1 MGDSVSKVE
10 VIDTPAPGEYALRIT
25 HTTGVDTFNFAEESE
40 TFSDVRAKEI
50 RPRFCLLP
58 DMDPGQC
65 GRFLSKEVAARARL
79 VQGPPCDSLFFR
91 PGSLLRADYI
101 PDSAKPYLRKGSM
114 CVFKMASGPAPTDA
128 AMARCCTR
136 PTPDCPSV
144 LANGY
149 KTAHCDLV
157 MASRC
162 AVEPDAPE
170 CMDWLRT
177 GRYAALDAYAGLC
190 AKHMDARF
198 CSEFARVARPSLF
211 AFGDS
216 ALRRYCDAHRSA
228 PECAC
233 VTGRALGKYLGPR
246 VCRAHECTDQSRD
259 RKWLFFSQDVQRSR
273 CKYVGCRI
281 DVDSLVM
288 QNSRADMIADCGKAV
303 AAGYADPDPG
313 VRDNAQAFLPAVPPF
328 AVAALAAAVI
338 FYFVAV
344 YSRRSLETKVINVY
358 RR

>member
-1 MGDSVSKVE
+1 MGDVVSKVE
-10 VIDTPAPGEYALRIT
+10 VIETPTPGEYALRIT
-25 HTTGVDTFNFAEESE
+25 HTSATDTFNFAEENQV
-40 TFSDVRAKEI
+40 FSDPKLKTV

-58 DMDPGQC
+58 TMDPGQC
-65 GRFLSKEVAARARL
+65 GRFLSPELAKRARL

-101 PDSAKPYLRKGSM
+101 PDIAKPYLRQGTM
-114 CVFKMASGPAPTDA
+114 CVFEIGATEPPTDA
-128 AMARCCTR
+128 AMVRCCTN
-136 PTPDCPSV
+136 PGPGCPGV
-144 LANGY
+144 FANGY
-149 KTAHCDLV
+149 KTAHCDGV

-170 CMDWLRT
+170 CMAWLRS
-177 GRYAALDAYAGLC
+177 GRYAALDTYANLC

-198 CSEFARVARPSLF
+198 CSEFVRVARPASF

-216 ALRRYCDAHRSA
+216 ALRRYCDAHRAA

-233 VTGRALGKYLGPR
+233 VTSAALGKYLGPR

-259 RKWLFFSQDVQRSR
+259 RKWLFFSQDEQRSR
-273 CKYVGCRI
+273 CRYVGCRI

-288 QNSRADMIADCGKAV
+288 QNSRAHMIADCGKAV
-303 AAGYADPDPG
+303 GAGYADPDPG
-313 VRDNAQAFLPAVPPF
+313 VRDNAFANPPSVPPF
-328 AVAALAAAVI
+328 LVAALAAGVI

-344 YSRRSLETKVINVY
+344 YSRRSVETRPINVS
-358 RR
+358 R